1 MSEFKAQSRPDSAS
15 QQSSRKI
22 SRHRAESARPT
33 SAWGRLTANIP
44 SFGRRTAVLATACA
58 VLVGVGAA
66 GQAAEQATPQATSEA
81 APATADAIETLSFEK
96 TLISALPSPTASSV
110 APQSVTK
117 PSPKAT
123 QKAAPAPA
131 KAAPAKAA
139 PAKAAPKRA
148 VKAAPAPKPAA
159 APAAKVVPAKVA
171 PVKAA
176 PARKPAAPVAVNDP
190 AGAQAYAAGK
200 LSSYGWAPDQMQ
212 CLKKLWTKE
221 SEWRTTATNPSS
233 GAYGIVQS
241 LPAEKMASSGA
252 DYRTNYRTQINWGLG
267 YIEERYGSPCQALN
281 FHYANNWY

>member
-33 SAWGRLTANIP
+33 SAWGRLTANLP

-81 APATADAIETLSFEK
+81 APAAADAVETLSFDK
-96 TLISALPSPTASSV
+96 TLISALPSPTAAPV

-117 PSPKAT
+117 PAPKAT
-123 QKAAPAPA
+123 Q

-139 PAKAAPKRA
+139 PAKAAPKPA
-148 VKAAPAPKPAA
+148 LKAAPAPKPAA

-190 AGAQAYAAGK
+190 AGAQAYAAAK

-212 CLKKLWTKE
+212 CLMKLWTKE

>member
-1 MSEFKAQSRPDSAS
+1 MSEFKVQPRPDRDPK
-15 QQSSRKI
+15 QSGQKI
-22 SRHRAESARPT
+22 SRHRAEPAKPI
-33 SAWGRLTANIP
+33 SAWARLRAGIP

-81 APATADAIETLSFEK
+81 APAAADAVETLSFDK
-96 TLISALPSPTASSV
+96 TLISALPSPTAASV

-117 PSPKAT
+117 AAPKAT
-123 QKAAPAPA
+123 Q

-139 PAKAAPKRA
+139 PAKAAPKPA

-190 AGAQAYAAGK
+190 AGAQAYASAK

-212 CLKKLWTKE
+212 CLMKLWTKE

-241 LPAEKMASSGA
+241 LPAGKMASSGA